1 MRMKLSM
8 LIRNMHCEYLGREEE
23 TEIRSVEYDSRKVQ
37 EGSLFVAVRGYE
49 TDGHQYIP
57 MALEKG
63 AAAIILEDQGFLDKG
78 ISAYNGV
85 FLKVPDSRIALA
97 QASAAF
103 FGHPAL
109 SLKVI
114 GVTGTNGKTSVTHLL
129 KSILTAAGHK
139 AGVIGTIENQIGE
152 ESFPAQVTTP
162 ESKDL
167 QELLHQ
173 MVEKGCEYCIMEAS
187 SHALY
192 LERTHGI
199 PFRGGIFTNLTQ
211 DHLDFHGTM
220 EAYLEAKLKLF
231 KGLSQEAFA
240 IINRDDPAADK
251 VAAACPCPV
260 TGYSLHAPSELQ
272 GREIHMS
279 LKGTSYFVE
288 TGQGR
293 IQIKMGLMGAFSIYN
308 SLAALGAA
316 LALGIPPQAIEDGIA
331 RVKVKGRFEVVE
343 SQEDFAVVV
352 DYAHTPDGLFNVL
365 ASAREIS
372 QGRVLCVFG
381 CGGDRDRSKRPLMGR
396 VAAEGCD
403 EFIITSDNPR
413 TEDPMSIIRMI
424 EAGAREAGG
433 SFQTIENRKDAIGAA
448 IAMAK
453 PGDIVVIAGKGH
465 EDYQILGRE
474 KIHFSDVETAR
485 EFLDKGR
492 RKA

>member
-1 MRMKLSM
+1 
-8 LIRNMHCEYLGREEE
+8 
-23 TEIRSVEYDSRKVQ
+23 
-37 EGSLFVAVRGYE
+37 
-49 TDGHQYIP
+49 
-57 MALEKG
+57 
-63 AAAIILEDQGFLDKG
+63 
-78 ISAYNGV
+78 
-85 FLKVPDSRIALA
+85 
-97 QASAAF
+97 
-103 FGHPAL
+103 
-109 SLKVI
+109 
-114 GVTGTNGKTSVTHLL
+114 
-129 KSILTAAGHK
+129 
-139 AGVIGTIENQIGE
+139 
-152 ESFPAQVTTP
+152 
-162 ESKDL
+162 
-167 QELLHQ
+167 
-173 MVEKGCEYCIMEAS
+173 
-187 SHALY
+187 
-192 LERTHGI
+192 
-199 PFRGGIFTNLTQ
+199 
-211 DHLDFHGTM
+211 
-220 EAYLEAKLKLF
+220 
-231 KGLSQEAFA
+231 
-240 IINRDDPAADK
+240 
-251 VAAACPCPV
+251 
-260 TGYSLHAPSELQ
+260 
-272 GREIHMS
+272 MS